1 MIARTELRS
10 ESLNLAADVSAPLN
24 ARLFVSQWLT
34 RWNLDHIAEAA
45 RAGITELVAW
55 IVAHPAGALLR
66 ITLSA
71 DGPLVFTEA
80 TDSGTETP
88 WRPAW
93 LLEEPKEPDLEGE
106 QVEGGEIPEAR
117 GLAVKLLEAAA
128 LEWGADEMPG
138 GRCLWA
144 SYRTVPAEP
153 DVEAA

>member
-34 RWNLDHIAEAA
+34 RWDLEHIAEDA

-55 IVAHPAGALLR
+55 IVAHPDGGLLR
-66 ITLSA
+66 ITVSR
-71 DGPLVFTEA
+71 DGPLLFTEVA
-80 TDSGTETP
+80 DTGAELP

-93 LLEEPKEPDLEGE
+93 LLQSEDIDDEEGCP
-106 QVEGGEIPEAR
+106 VA
-117 GLAVKLLEAAA
+117 GLAVKLLDAAA
-128 LEWGADEMPG
+128 LEWGADPMPG

-144 SYRTVPAEP
+144 SYRTAPQPPEVA
-153 DVEAA
+153 